1 MKIFAKL
8 EILLSEI
15 YFVGICGIK
24 IFTNLVLMTGTFFYS
39 YDDKHFN
46 NSNRFNKTSVD
57 GQCHSRNNTFQ
68 H

>member
-15 YFVGICGIK
+15 YFVGVCGIK

-39 YDDKHFN
+39 DDNKSFI
-46 NSNRFNKTSVD
+46 NSSRFNKMSFD
-57 GQCHSRNNTFQ
+57 GQCHSRNHTFQ
-68 H
+68 Y